1 MIATGNSRGL
11 AKTKTSLGLNPRNS
25 FKRGRGFHSKKVQG
39 GQLLAKRG
47 CVDVALGNSSSL
59 VTSAV
64 TLSDRSA
71 LQ

>member
-11 AKTKTSLGLNPRNS
+11 AKTKLSLGLNPRNS
-25 FKRGRGFHSKKVQG
+25 FKRECGFHSIKVQG
-39 GQLLAKRG
+39 AQLLAKRG
-47 CVDVALGNSSSL
+47 CVDMALGNSSSL